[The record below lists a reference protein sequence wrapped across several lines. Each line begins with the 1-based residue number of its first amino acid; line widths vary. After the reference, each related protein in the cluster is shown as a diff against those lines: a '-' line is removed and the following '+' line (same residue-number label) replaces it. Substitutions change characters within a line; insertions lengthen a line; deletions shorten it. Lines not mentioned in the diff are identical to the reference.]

1 VVFHIAVLTYVTPEE
16 RQRFVRQVRNLPGH
30 WISNEGRASCLTH
43 RDRPRDL
50 PLPDHTDHRP
60 HHRGSTTAA
69 TTHEVAA
76 RDASGAR
83 LRTRAAGFGTT
94 KTIED
99 FVFDH
104 QPGLNRDTIAHLATG
119 TFLAKAE
126 NVVLLGPPGTGKTHL
141 AIGLGIK
148 ATQTGHR
155 VLFATA
161 TEWVTRLQ
169 SAHNTARL
177 ADELARL
184 RRYGLLIIDEVGY
197 IPFEQDAANLFFQLV
212 SSRYEHASLILTSN
226 LPFARWG
233 DVFGDQVVAAAMI
246 DRIVH
251 HAEVITLKGS
261 RPPPHPEPPA
271 PNGFLARTDPETP
284 VATADGAS
292 ARSPPWPWW
301 SPLVSLRPDS
311 GRSSA
316 SMSATAR
323 TRSSGVGS

>member
-1 VVFHIAVLTYVTPEE
+1 VTAVKQTADTSAARRAAAADIGKQIDYLARALKAPRIREAATRLADQARNAGWTHEEYLAAVL
-16 RQRFVRQVRNLPGH
+16 
-30 WISNEGRASCLTH
+30 
-43 RDRPRDL
+43 DR
-50 PLPDHTDHRP
+50 
-60 HHRGSTTAA
+60 
-69 TTHEVAA
+69 EVAA

-83 LRTRAAGFGTT
+83 LRTRAAGFGAT

-99 FVFDH
+99 FIFDH

-119 TFLAKAE
+119 TFLTKAE

-148 ATQTGHR
+148 AAQAGHR
-155 VLFATA
+155 VLFGTA
-161 TEWVTRLQ
+161 TDWVTRLQ
-169 SAHNTARL
+169 TAHGTGRL
-177 ADELARL
+177 GDELARL

-261 RPPPHPEPPA
+261 SHRLRNTGIDTLP
-271 PNGFLARTDPETP
+271 
-284 VATADGAS
+284 S
-292 ARSPPWPWW
+292 ARADNTPH
-301 SPLVSLRPDS
+301 
-311 GRSSA
+311 
-316 SMSATAR
+316 
-323 TRSSGVGS
+323 